1 MTPDTQKV
9 ENAYLDAIS
18 ILADI
23 IGLHDED
30 DGMIREPSVDL
41 DRLPAP
47 VITAGRYA
55 ISMLAVGAGCL
66 TRTRLR
72 AGTRSPRPKRSPSG
86 RRSHDG
92 ASIASS
98 SRPCPGRARRTLATA
113 MPHRGL
119 NIDCV

>member
-30 DGMIREPSVDL
+30 DGVIREPSVDL

-55 ISMLAVGAGCL
+55 ISMLAVGAGLLDPDAPESGDAL
-66 TRTRLR
+66 T
-72 AGTRSPRPKRSPSG
+72 A
-86 RRSHDG
+86 
-92 ASIASS
+92 AEA
-98 SRPCPGRARRTLATA
+98 LALWA
-113 MPHRGL
+113 AKP
-119 NIDCV
+119 